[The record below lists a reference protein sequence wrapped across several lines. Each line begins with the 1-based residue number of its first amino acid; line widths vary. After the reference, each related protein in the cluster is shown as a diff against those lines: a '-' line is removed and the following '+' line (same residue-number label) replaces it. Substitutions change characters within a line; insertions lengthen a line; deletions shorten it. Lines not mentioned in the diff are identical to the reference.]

1 MLFYMLWYVRIYL
14 LTVNEWYALILLLYN
29 LQFLQR
35 HYDITIVIC
44 LNPSI
49 VTVYERSNYYKFL
62 NRFFLI
68 HKLAAIVIEY
78 FFFTEYLYTNL

>member
-1 MLFYMLWYVRIYL
+1 MFL
-14 LTVNEWYALILLLYN
+14 LENNVVNI
-29 LQFLQR
+29 
-35 HYDITIVIC
+35 

>member
-1 MLFYMLWYVRIYL
+1 MFL
-14 LTVNEWYALILLLYN
+14 LENNVVNI
-29 LQFLQR
+29 
-35 HYDITIVIC
+35 

-62 NRFFLI
+62 NLFFLI

-78 FFFTEYLYTNL
+78 FFSLNIYTQIFNAKTNFN